1 MKTQI
6 ISHQQGSNEWHLHR
20 SAHFNASD
28 IAAVMGLS
36 SYKTRS
42 HILKEKATGLVSDV
56 DANTQ
61 KRFDKGHEFEASARP
76 WAEEIIGSD
85 LYPLVLAA
93 EVEGLPLS
101 ASLDGLTMEQDVSFE
116 HKTGRADL
124 LASLEAAVIPDEYH
138 PQLEQGLLLSGAK
151 KCLFMASSGDKK
163 SMRFAWYL
171 PDLELREKII
181 AAWKQFAIDLAAYTP
196 VEAAPV
202 AVATPTLGLPAV
214 SIQVNGSIALIDN
227 LDVFG
232 AALTAYIAGMN
243 LKPETDQHFA
253 DLEGAVKTF
262 KKAEDALEAAENGA
276 LAQTASIDT
285 MRRTVAQYKDLARVN
300 RLLADKLVKTEKEN
314 RRIAIVIKAR
324 AAFDAHITGLNTSLG
339 KPYMPAITADFA
351 GVVKGLKT
359 ITSIQNAV
367 DTELARVKIE
377 ANSAADKIRIN
388 LGTLRELA
396 ASHAFLFADTA
407 QIVLKAP
414 DDFTALVK
422 TRIAEHQAAE
432 LAKEEA
438 TRERIRVEEQAK
450 AEAAVRE
457 AERVKSEEVERLARE
472 IEAKAKANATLAATA
487 ATAAALTDARLTG
500 MGITKMTAVLGDAD
514 SAPVMLVEHVPAAN
528 VVSMA
533 RRAPVAPSTP
543 PTLKLG
549 EIGQRLGFSLTGDFL
564 KSLGFEPA
572 ARDKSALLFHE
583 ADFENIC
590 DSLTYHINDVKQKI
604 NREPHE
610 KDSHTAKAEGVIS
623 F

>member
-1 MKTQI
+1 MDY
-6 ISHQQGSNEWHLHR
+6 R
-20 SAHFNASD
+20 
-28 IAAVMGLS
+28 AV
-36 SYKTRS
+36 
-42 HILKEKATGLVSDV
+42 
-56 DANTQ
+56 
-61 KRFDKGHEFEASARP
+61 P
-76 WAEEIIGSD
+76 
-85 LYPLVLAA
+85 
-93 EVEGLPLS
+93 
-101 ASLDGLTMEQDVSFE
+101 
-116 HKTGRADL
+116 GRA
-124 LASLEAAVIPDEYH
+124 E
-138 PQLEQGLLLSGAK
+138 QL
-151 KCLFMASSGDKK
+151 
-163 SMRFAWYL
+163 
-171 PDLELREKII
+171 I
-181 AAWKQFAIDLAAYTP
+181 AAWAQFDKDLATYTP

-438 TRERIRVEEQAK
+438 TRERIRAEEQAK

-457 AERVKSEEVERLARE
+457 AERVKAEEVAKLARE
-472 IEAKAKANATLAATA
+472 DEAKLVRDAATP
-487 ATAAALTDARLTG
+487 
-500 MGITKMTAVLGDAD
+500 
-514 SAPVMLVEHVPAAN
+514 APVIVPAAVTPAPN
-528 VVSMA
+528 VVPITRA
-533 RRAPVAPSTP
+533 APAPQAAPVTP

-564 KSLGFEPA
+564 RSLGFEPA
-572 ARDKSALLFHE
+572 ARDKSASLFHE
-583 ADFENIC
+583 TDFSLIC
-590 DSLTYHINDVKQKI
+590 MRLVAHIQHVQAQ
-604 NREPHE
+604 R
-610 KDSHTAKAEGVIS
+610 AA
-623 F
+623 